1 MPFILRFKCP
11 VVIWM
16 SDAIRRRIF
25 CPFYGVRMFINN
37 NSFDKKRRLLILAA
51 AILVACC
58 VPAGG
63 FVAFGKM
70 LDIGRA
76 HAAEASS
83 NETAP

>member
-1 MPFILRFKCP
+1 
-11 VVIWM
+11 
-16 SDAIRRRIF
+16 
-25 CPFYGVRMFINN
+25 MFINN
-37 NSFDKKRRLLILAA
+37 NSFGKKHRFLILAA
-51 AILVACC
+51 FFLVACC